1 MGKRWTQKE
10 TDTLREMY
18 QTSHID
24 TICETLNR
32 TRYQVYE
39 RARRI
44 NLKRP
49 DEWRI
54 QMCPYPKSTAT
65 QFKKGHKAWN
75 KGMKLGSDF
84 GGKQTQFKKG
94 HPTWNKGMK
103 LGSDFG
109 GKETQF
115 KKGQVPHNKLP
126 EDLREITKQLSRLK
140 KNIKTRERY
149 AER

>member
-1 MGKRWTQKE
+1 MGKHWTKKE

-24 TICETLNR
+24 TICDTLNR

-49 DEWRI
+49 NEWRAKH
-54 QMCPYPKSTAT
+54 CPFPRNTST
-65 QFKKGHKAWN
+65 QFKQGH
-75 KGMKLGSDF
+75 
-84 GGKQTQFKKG
+84 Q
-94 HPTWNKGMK
+94 TWNKGMK

-140 KNIKTRERY
+140 KNIKTREHY

>member
-10 TDTLREMY
+10 TDILREMY

-24 TICETLNR
+24 TICDTLNR

-49 DEWRI
+49 NEWRV

-94 HPTWNKGMK
+94 
-103 LGSDFG
+103 
-109 GKETQF
+109 
-115 KKGQVPHNKLP
+115 QVPHNKLP

>member
-1 MGKRWTQKE
+1 MGKHWTQKE
-10 TDTLREMY
+10 TDILREMY

-24 TICETLNR
+24 TICDTLNR

-54 QMCPYPKSTAT
+54 QMCPYPKSTET
-65 QFKKGHKAWN
+65 QFKKGHQTWN

-84 GGKQTQFKKG
+84 GGKQ
-94 HPTWNKGMK
+94 
-103 LGSDFG
+103 
-109 GKETQF
+109 TQF

>member
-1 MGKRWTQKE
+1 MGKHWTQKE
-10 TDTLREMY
+10 TDILREMY

-24 TICETLNR
+24 TICDTLNR

-84 GGKQTQFKKG
+84 GGK
-94 HPTWNKGMK
+94 
-103 LGSDFG
+103 
-109 GKETQF
+109 ETKF
-115 KKGQVPHNKLP
+115 KKGQVPHNRLP

>member
-10 TDTLREMY
+10 TDILREMY
-18 QTSHID
+18 LTSHID
-24 TICETLNR
+24 TICDTLNR

-49 DEWRI
+49 NEWRV
-54 QMCPYPKSTAT
+54 QMCPFPKSTAT
-65 QFKKGHKAWN
+65 QFKKGMTA
-75 KGMKLGSDF
+75 
-84 GGKQTQFKKG
+84 
-94 HPTWNKGMK
+94 WNKGMK

-126 EDLREITKQLSRLK
+126 EDLREVTKQLSRLK

>member
-1 MGKRWTQKE
+1 MGKHWNKKE

-18 QTSHID
+18 LTSHID
-24 TICETLNR
+24 TICDTLNR

-44 NLKRP
+44 KLKRP

-65 QFKKGHKAWN
+65 QFKKGH
-75 KGMKLGSDF
+75 
-84 GGKQTQFKKG
+84 Q
-94 HPTWNKGMK
+94 TWNKGMK

-115 KKGQVPHNKLP
+115 KKGQVPHN
-126 EDLREITKQLSRLK
+126 
-140 KNIKTRERY
+140 
-149 AER
+149 